1 MPVVGPLGLLDEVF
15 AEFPHV
21 LYCVKNAAGQYT
33 AANMA
38 FVHRCGVKRV
48 AQVIGKCAADLFPSD
63 LAGSYEAQDRAVLS
77 TGRRLVNHLET
88 IARAETEPGWFLTTK
103 VKDASGDE
111 PRLVVVSIDLG
122 APVSQRSSLD
132 HLSGMLTAV
141 RSEPGR
147 SWKVK
152 QLADMVGVGERQLER
167 RMQRVL
173 GMSVK
178 GFLQSE
184 RVAYAARLLTSSS
197 YSLAEV
203 AANCGYYDQS
213 QFSRQFRAAT
223 GLTPGR
229 YRRL

>member
-1 MPVVGPLGLLDEVF
+1 MTALGLLDEVF

-21 LYCVKNAAGQYT
+21 LYCAKSEDGQYI
-33 AANMA
+33 AANLA
-38 FVHRCGVKRV
+38 FAQRCGLKRT
-48 AQVIGKCAADLFPSD
+48 AQVIGKRAGDLFPAD
-63 LAGSYEAQDRAVLS
+63 LAASYESQDRAVFS

-88 IARAETEPGWFLTTK
+88 IARVDAEPGWFLTTK
-103 VKDASGDE
+103 VKSEEGVR
-111 PRLVVVSIDLG
+111 PQLVVVSIDLG
-122 APVSQRSSLD
+122 APVSQKSSLD

-141 RSEPGR
+141 RNEPGR

-167 RMQRVL
+167 RMQRLL
-173 GMSVK
+173 GTTLK

-184 RVAYAARLLTSSS
+184 RVAHAARLLTSSD

-203 AANCGYYDQS
+203 ATVCGYYDQS
-213 QFSRQFRAAT
+213 QFSRQFRTAT
-223 GLTPGR
+223 GLTPGE

>member
-1 MPVVGPLGLLDEVF
+1 MASLGLLDEVF

-21 LYCVKNAAGQYT
+21 LYCVKNADGQYI
-33 AANMA
+33 AANMSFA
-38 FVHRCGVKRV
+38 HRCGMKRIV
-48 AQVIGKCAADLFPSD
+48 QVIGKRAFDLFPSD
-63 LAGSYEAQDRAVLS
+63 LAASYESQDRAVLS

-88 IARAETEPGWFLTTK
+88 IARADTEPGWFLTTK
-103 VKDASGDE
+103 VKDESDHE
-111 PRLVVVSIDLG
+111 PRLIVVSIDLG

-141 RSEPGR
+141 RNDPGR
-147 SWKVK
+147 TWKVK
-152 QLADMVGVGERQLER
+152 QLAEMVGIGERQLER

-173 GMSVK
+173 GTSVK

-184 RVAYAARLLTSSS
+184 RVGYAARLLTSASG
-197 YSLAEV
+197 SLAEV
-203 AANCGYYDQS
+203 AAACGYYDQS

-223 GLTPGR
+223 GLTPGQ